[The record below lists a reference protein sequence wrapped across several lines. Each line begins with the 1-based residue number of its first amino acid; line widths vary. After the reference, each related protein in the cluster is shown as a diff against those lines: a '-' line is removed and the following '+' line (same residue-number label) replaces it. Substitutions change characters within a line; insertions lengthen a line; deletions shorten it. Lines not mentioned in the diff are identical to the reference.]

1 MPIADVWELERWID
15 PEDVFVDLARDGG
28 DLFWLDSGVDGV
40 SWVGTGPRA
49 ALADVAAAP
58 AGGEAGASLL
68 DGGWVGWLDY
78 EHGAAGCGAPAAR
91 AAHPA
96 RFVRVDRVVRFD
108 AASRQVSVRGDA
120 AFVDRLRAV
129 THAERVAPS
138 ADVGAASARISAVE
152 HADRVRECRELIAAG
167 EAYQLCLTTRF
178 TVDARVD
185 EVAAYRRLRASAA
198 SHHGGFLRIGDVTL
212 LSISP
217 ELFLHIEGDTVTTK
231 PIKGTRPRGIDD
243 ADDRRLA
250 LELERDAK
258 ERAENVMIVDL
269 MRNDLSRVCR
279 AGSIAV
285 PELWRIETYPT
296 VHQLVSRVEGRLRP
310 DMTAGEVWRATFPAG
325 SMTGAPK
332 LSAMTHLARLEG
344 APRGIYSGC
353 FGWVGAHGGMDL
365 AMVIRS
371 VVITAESAYVGSG
384 GGITWGS
391 VPENEVAEVGVK
403 ARVPL
408 AALGARVPEGW

>member
-1 MPIADVWELERWID
+1 MPIADVWELEGWID
-15 PEDVFVDLARDGG
+15 PEDVFVDLTRDGG
-28 DLFWLDSGVDGV
+28 DLFWLDSGADGV
-40 SWVGTGPRA
+40 SWIGTGISVPITE
-49 ALADVAAAP
+49 VEAAP
-58 AGGEAGASLL
+58 AASGDAPSLF

-78 EHGAAGCGAPAAR
+78 EHGAAAGGAPAAR
-91 AAHPA
+91 ASHPA

-108 AASRQVSVRGDA
+108 RPAGRVSVRGDA
-120 AFVDRLRAV
+120 AFVDRVRAV
-129 THAERVAPS
+129 APAGPVAPVVDAGVAAARVS
-138 ADVGAASARISAVE
+138 ATE

-178 TVDARVD
+178 TVDAPVD
-185 EVAAYRRLRASAA
+185 AVAAYRRLRASAP
-198 SHHGGFLRIGDVTL
+198 SHHGGFLRIGDATL
-212 LSISP
+212 ISISP
-217 ELFLHIEGDTVTTK
+217 ELFLGVSGDTVTTK
-231 PIKGTRPRGIDD
+231 PIKGTRPRGIDVD
-243 ADDRRLA
+243 DDRRLA
-250 LELERDAK
+250 HELAHDAK

-269 MRNDLSRVCR
+269 MRNDLSRVCV
-279 AGSIAV
+279 AGSISV
-285 PELWRIETYPT
+285 PELWRVESYPT
-296 VHQLVSRVEGRLRP
+296 VHQLVSRVTGRLRSGV
-310 DMTAGEVWRATFPAG
+310 TVGEVWRAAFPAG

-344 APRGIYSGC
+344 AARGVYSGC
-353 FGWVGAHGGMDL
+353 FGWVGARGGMDL

-371 VVITAESAYVGSG
+371 AVITAESAYVGSG